1 MSTALPPR
9 PRSIATKAPIII
21 VASEYNEE
29 FTTALVE
36 NTTEELNVLTENAQ
50 IKLVRV
56 PGAYEIPVT
65 VEALLREEKP
75 SCIITL
81 GLIIRGQTA
90 HGDMVA
96 ESVTHALQNIAVS
109 HAVPVIHEVVL
120 VSDEK
125 QAYARCIGADLNRG
139 REAARA
145 AISMIDTFQQLSRPN
160 SGRSFQRNA

>member
-9 PRSIATKAPIII
+9 PRSVIKKSSIVI

-29 FTTALVE
+29 FTTALIE
-36 NTTEELNVLTENAQ
+36 NTTEELGILTASTQ
-50 IKLVRV
+50 IKVVRV
-56 PGAYEIPVT
+56 PGAYEIPVM
-65 VEALLREEKP
+65 VETILRREQP
-75 SCIITL
+75 TCVITL

-96 ESVTHALQNIAVS
+96 ESVTHALQTIAVS
-109 HAVPVIHEVVL
+109 HAIPVIHEVVL

-145 AISMIDTFQQLSRPN
+145 AVSMVDSLEQITSPTSRP
-160 SGRSFQRNA
+160 FQRNA